1 MIISAGRAP
10 RAVCLSMRILPAVRL
25 SMKALCAILTSVRV
39 VPAACLS
46 LLLPVATAPRA
57 VSAMAPA
64 LLPAAPASA
73 PLGAGAPGAPPAPR
87 ADELADLAATL
98 VRFLATD
105 EIQGSLELLVSRQST
120 EEHWTDQSR
129 ATVEVEDGPQGVRV
143 MLSRG
148 GSRLALQELRAQ
160 TLDPAKH
167 TPTYNAL
174 QVLSLNE
181 VSGDLDCAAA
191 LAQDVSLAHLV
202 SARPSTYLGKPARL
216 LVLARPSRLSQEAL
230 KHVRTAE
237 TRLSIWLGA
246 DGMPLGAEK
255 IEHTKGRFLV
265 LFFENVRKQTW
276 TFARKGNRLYATRHE
291 VSDDASGLG
300 QEFRNSTVAILTLH

>member
-1 MIISAGRAP
+1 
-10 RAVCLSMRILPAVRL
+10 MRVLF
-25 SMKALCAILTSVRV
+25 
-39 VPAACLS
+39 PAACL
-46 LLLPVATAPRA
+46 VFI
-57 VSAMAPA
+57 
-64 LLPAAPASA
+64 LLPAAAPELAASGLAPALPLAA
-73 PLGAGAPGAPPAPR
+73 PAVAPAGAAAAAAPAAPHG
-87 ADELADLAATL
+87 DELAELAAVL
-98 VRFLATD
+98 ARFPGTD
-105 EIQGSLELLVSRQST
+105 EIQGSLELQVSRQSP

-143 MLSRG
+143 VLSRG

-202 SARPSTYLGKPARL
+202 EARPSTYLGRAARL
-216 LVLARPSRLSQEAL
+216 LVLARPSRLSQEAR

-246 DGMPLGAEK
+246 DGTPLGAEK

-265 LFFENVRKQTW
+265 LFFENLRKQTW

-291 VSDDASGLG
+291 VSDNASGLG
-300 QEFRNSTVAILTLH
+300 QEFRNSTVAVFTVR

>member
-1 MIISAGRAP
+1 
-10 RAVCLSMRILPAVRL
+10 
-25 SMKALCAILTSVRV
+25 MKALSAIPLSTRAVRAVRTARGLSVFLAAAWAPLAASTLTPALRSASTA
-39 VPAACLS
+39 PAA
-46 LLLPVATAPRA
+46 AIAAA
-57 VSAMAPA
+57 VSAPLAAGLPPA
-64 LLPAAPASA
+64 LPLPAAPAA
-73 PLGAGAPGAPPAPR
+73 PAPPR
-87 ADELADLAATL
+87 ADELAELAATL
-98 VRFLATD
+98 ARFPATD

-120 EEHWTDQSR
+120 EEHWKDQSR

-143 MLSRG
+143 ALSRA

-202 SARPSTYLGKPARL
+202 EARPSSFLGRPARL
-216 LVLARPSRLSQEAL
+216 LVLARPSRLSQEAR

-246 DGMPLGAEK
+246 DGIPLGAEK

-276 TFARKGNRLYATRHE
+276 SFARKGNRLYATRHE

-300 QEFRNSTVAILTLH
+300 QDFRNSTIATLTLR